1 MIDDQSDAFKKA
13 VRDFLVKKEK
23 AATANLVEAQIT
35 AAIAAARRI
44 AAEVRRSRSSE
55 LSSADK
61 LFLKG
66 LCIEPW

>member
-23 AATANLVEAQIT
+23 AVTANLVEAQ
-35 AAIAAARRI
+35 IAAARRI